1 MPNVREIIGF
11 AVIAIFAVV
20 LGIYLIVPP
29 TLDEGQSAVVN
40 LLIGALIGSVTTVIG
55 FHYGSSAGS
64 KDKDDALI
72 AAAETPQM
80 AKRRVAAEEPTA
92 PMTVTVEK
100 QELEAEM
107 KP

>member
-1 MPNVREIIGF
+1 MTLGVREIIGF
-11 AVIAIFAVV
+11 AIIVIFAAV
-20 LGIYLIVPP
+20 LAIYLLTPP

-72 AAAETPQM
+72 AATEIRTTGNGEQ
-80 AKRRVAAEEPTA
+80 R
-92 PMTVTVEK
+92 
-100 QELEAEM
+100 
-107 KP
+107 

>member
-1 MPNVREIIGF
+1 MTNVREIIGF

-29 TLDEGQSAVVN
+29 ALDEGQSAVVN

-72 AAAETPQM
+72 AATENREYPGLY
-80 AKRRVAAEEPTA
+80 KDV
-92 PMTVTVEK
+92 TVTVPK
-100 QELEAEM
+100 QDIEAEI